1 MQPMVIA
8 NQRKKC
14 NNIFVV
20 YILNGAL
27 VILILKVAKKKTFG
41 PIRRE
46 HMFVFVPFS

>member
-20 YILNGAL
+20 YVLNGAL
-27 VILILKVAKKKTFG
+27 VILILKVEKKSFG